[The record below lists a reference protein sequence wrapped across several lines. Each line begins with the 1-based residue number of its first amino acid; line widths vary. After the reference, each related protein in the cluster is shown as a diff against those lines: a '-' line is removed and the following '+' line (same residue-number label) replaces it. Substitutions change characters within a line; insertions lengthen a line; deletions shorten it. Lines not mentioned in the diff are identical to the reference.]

1 MTSRQAKRFLSALIM
16 TFLSPAV
23 TDVFLCV
30 PRKLPS
36 FSLGSVSKI
45 PVEFVIILS
54 STNAVK
60 AVASFSF
67 ACSRSCFMLSL
78 VTYPKLMLESSS
90 DGSNGLRQP
99 ADYFNHFLDIFFVS
113 FHAS

>member
-1 MTSRQAKRFLSALIM
+1 MTSRWAKRFLSALIM

-30 PRKLPS
+30 SRKLPS
-36 FSLGSVSKI
+36 FSLGSVSTI

-60 AVASFSF
+60 AVAPFSF
-67 ACSRSCFMLSL
+67 AFSRSFFVLSL
-78 VTYPKLMLESSS
+78 VTYPELMLESSS
-90 DGSNGLRQP
+90 DGSNGL
-99 ADYFNHFLDIFFVS
+99 
-113 FHAS
+113 ASC